1 MKKMFNKAV
10 LNGTTVMG
18 DGLTYPRIPN
28 VYTGD
33 NEGGYQRGDMM
44 DANAVVEMIK
54 ELTDTGEITIEEL
67 QNLIN
72 EEIQERVEGDKDQ
85 QRYTDEKIKDLIGT
99 SPETLD
105 TLKEIADALGE
116 DPDFAANVWNK
127 IAELTTKHNEDIQ
140 ELQDAITSGF
150 ENIDFTPY
158 VKKTDIVTDTTNGL
172 MLASDKVK
180 LDAFEG
186 AEQYTKAIN
195 LPDSVI
201 SNADMSSDAN
211 GITLK
216 YTKDNLIDGGSSE
229 VNLQIPIAKPYVN
242 SGILS
247 SDYAGRIGSLPYN
260 IIHTININQRDAKYV
275 EINWQYNTLAGS
287 SSGYGQ
293 RISPATT
300 SIAGVMSADDKK
312 KLDNIIK
319 QITLN
324 GASTTIID
332 GVVDIPLAT
341 YDKSEEGRKVGG
353 LLSNKDKSV
362 LDDIV
367 YIGSGIRFFRNTIYN
382 DSSIDL
388 VYQKAKWS
396 SNNSPVTQDLNL
408 NINSA
413 TTSKAGVMSAADKTK
428 LNSLINYQAGNGIDI
443 TGDTISC
450 TLDTSLY
457 SIVTELP
464 EIGLPNKIYLL
475 PSTETEEG
483 NVYTEYGYV
492 DNKWEELGKY
502 TPTVDLTPYR
512 KALKL
517 PNHILGTDN
526 SDSLIK
532 ILEDGENL
540 KLRFLYK
547 NSISGDQFSEYGI
560 IPLVTNTTNG
570 LISPSNKAKLDGIE
584 QGAQVNTIE
593 SISVNGTPLEVTDK
607 SVNIPSYELPI
618 ATDTTLGGIK
628 TPARAVVNGTMHIDN
643 VLRVNS
649 NGELELNVDFKYD
662 KLTKKLVL
670 ELITGVGL
678 VKTKEV
684 DCTDFIKDGMLE
696 SANVEVNPEGYDAGT
711 YIKLV
716 FNTDAGKDPVY
727 INVSDL
733 IHEYTA
739 GDGINIA
746 NKVISTTPISIKTE
760 NFSFE
765 GRDYHNQY
773 YKYSGVIICDDRYIS
788 GTKYGIAFD
797 ENYIMFDRVMTS
809 PDGIRTACFKFSDNI
824 INQINDIKYKENK
837 LYISS
842 DSTSYLG
849 IIRAGA
855 GTNLFIKNDIKTL
868 IDSIPSKQ
876 DALTEAQLNNINNAI
891 TSISVNNVEQVNTN
905 GAVDL
910 TIPNATPSK
919 EGLMSKEDKAK
930 LDSIIDWSDNN
941 AGLLPIYNGDGSDGE
956 WIYTH
961 WIGAGQGTDNTW
973 RKASDIILENITSDA
988 ILNNTPIATTAKA
1001 GLMSADDKS
1010 KLANPISYYYR
1021 DLGVDTKLTDF
1032 SNNICYVGSPV
1043 LEILGNKVKFEGAK
1057 LCTLNGIPFIDCSVP
1072 KAIASLLDGLMSKED
1087 KAKLDSQPTI
1097 KASDATGVTDD
1108 DYVVIKKSE
1117 LNSIL
1122 SRLSALENKA

>member
-1 MKKMFNKAV
+1 MNKLFNKAV

-33 NEGGYQRGDMM
+33 NKGGYQRGDMM

-54 ELTDTGEITIEEL
+54 ELTDTGKITIEEL

-72 EEIQERVEGDKDQ
+72 EEIQERVEGDQDQ
-85 QRYTDEKIKDLIGT
+85 QRYTDQKIKDLIGT

-127 IAELTTKHNEDIQ
+127 IAELTTKHNEDVQ

-158 VKKTDIVTDTTNGL
+158 VKKTDVVTDTTNGL

-180 LDAFEG
+180 LDAFEE

-216 YTKDNLIDGGSSE
+216 YIKDNLIDGGSSE
-229 VNLQIPIAKPYVN
+229 VNLQIPVAKPYVN
-242 SGILS
+242 DGILS
-247 SDYAGRIGSLPYN
+247 SDYAGRIASLPYN
-260 IIHTININQRDAKYV
+260 IIHSININQRDEKYV

-300 SIAGVMSADDKK
+300 SIAGVMSAADKK

-324 GASTTIID
+324 GVSTTIID

-353 LLSNKDKSV
+353 LLSNRDKSV
-362 LDDIV
+362 LDDIA

-388 VYQKAKWS
+388 VYQKANWG
-396 SNNSPVTQDLNL
+396 SNNYPVTQDSNL

-413 TTSKAGVMSAADKTK
+413 TTSKAGVMSASDKVK
-428 LNSLINYQAGNGIDI
+428 LDSLVKYKAGNGIDI

-464 EIGLPNKIYLL
+464 ETGLPNKIYLL
-475 PSTETEEG
+475 PSTKTEEG
-483 NVYTEYGYV
+483 NIYTEYGYV
-492 DNKWEELGKY
+492 DNKWEEIGKY
-502 TPTVDLTPYR
+502 KANVDLSPYS

-517 PNHILGTDN
+517 PNRVAGFDGAGSFMYINRTPNNVGIVFKLHD
-526 SDSLIK
+526 LI
-532 ILEDGENL
+532 
-540 KLRFLYK
+540 
-547 NSISGDQFSEYGI
+547 
-560 IPLVTNTTNG
+560 TNVTTNQLVPIFEASQHEAG
-570 LISPSNKAKLDGIE
+570 VMSASDKVKLDGIE
-584 QGAQVNTIE
+584 AGAQVNKIE
-593 SISVNGTPLEVTDK
+593 SVSVNGTPLEITNKD
-607 SVNIPSYELPI
+607 VNIPNATTEKDGMMSKSDKTKLDSLNNYILPA
-618 ATDTTLGGIK
+618 ATDTTIGGIK
-628 TPARAVVNGTMHIDN
+628 TPARDVVNGTMRIDN
-643 VLRVNS
+643 VLRINS
-649 NGELELNVDFKYD
+649 AGDLELNVDFKYD

-670 ELITGVGL
+670 ELINGIGH
-678 VKTKEV
+678 VKTKEI

-696 SANVEVNPEGYDAGT
+696 SATVEINPEGYDAGT

-746 NKVISTTPISIKTE
+746 DGVISTTPISIKTE
-760 NFSFE
+760 KFSFVNA
-765 GRDYHNQY
+765 GSHQPTYN
-773 YKYSGVIICDDRYIS
+773 YSGVTIYDNRYIS

-797 ENYIMFDRVMTS
+797 EADIGYRGVITS
-809 PDGIRTACFKFSDNI
+809 PDGVRTVCFALNNSVRGKIDSIDG
-824 INQINDIKYKENK
+824 KEDRLNFK
-837 LYISS
+837 
-842 DSTSYLG
+842 STSYLTYSRSG
-849 IIRAGA
+849 SY
-855 GTNLFIKNDIKTL
+855 TNIDIKDDIKTL
-868 IDSIPSKQ
+868 IDSISGKQ
-876 DALTEAQLNNINNAI
+876 NALTEVQLNNINNAI
-891 TSISVNNVEQVNTN
+891 TSISVNDVEQINTN

-910 TIPNATPSK
+910 TIPNA
-919 EGLMSKEDKAK
+919 
-930 LDSIIDWSDNN
+930 SI
-941 AGLLPIYNGDGSDGE
+941 
-956 WIYTH
+956 T
-961 WIGAGQGTDNTW
+961 
-973 RKASDIILENITSDA
+973 EN
-988 ILNNTPIATTAKA
+988 
-1001 GLMSADDKS
+1001 
-1010 KLANPISYYYR
+1010 
-1021 DLGVDTKLTDF
+1021 
-1032 SNNICYVGSPV
+1032 
-1043 LEILGNKVKFEGAK
+1043 
-1057 LCTLNGIPFIDCSVP
+1057 
-1072 KAIASLLDGLMSKED
+1072 GLMSKED

-1097 KASDATGVTDD
+1097 KASNATGVTND